1 MGCSCTPG
9 PPTTA
14 GTDPPTPCVSPHSYG
29 VQELNGE
36 KRLTGPGLRS
46 QQPLSVAMTGG
57 PWPSR

>member
-1 MGCSCTPG
+1 MLLHPG
-9 PPTTA
+9 TTHHSGHRPPN
-14 GTDPPTPCVSPHSYG
+14 PVCVPHSYG